1 MIIKFRVDPHY
12 GYYDFDLIPI
22 KMYNKL
28 FENEFLPSSHF
39 ITHEPL
45 GIDLYYVNTEEYI
58 KSNNFNR
65 VIESFIT
72 IYLKSIRYKLST
84 ISNLMYF
91 VVSLKLID
99 FCRIFIL

>member
-72 IYLKSIRYKLST
+72 IYLKSCIQENRKRKINMVLQ
-84 ISNLMYF
+84 
-91 VVSLKLID
+91 
-99 FCRIFIL
+99 